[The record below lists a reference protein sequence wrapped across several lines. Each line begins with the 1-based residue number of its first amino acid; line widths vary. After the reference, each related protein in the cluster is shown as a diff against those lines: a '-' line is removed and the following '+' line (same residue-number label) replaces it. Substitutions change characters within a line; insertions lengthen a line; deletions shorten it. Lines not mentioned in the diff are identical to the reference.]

1 MRFAGGASDDY
12 RRNLALW
19 PLISNN
25 LRGSFRGCQPLTGV
39 RLVAVDAVAAR
50 EEQKI
55 VAAQWAES
63 KDVLR
68 GGPMRSDKEVVRGK
82 ELEPDPKAYVPLSV
96 REARRARELRDD
108 LWPYVWVN
116 FMSVIL
122 LFTALAIACYRVGAQ
137 SCH

>member
-1 MRFAGGASDDY
+1 
-12 RRNLALW
+12 LALS
-19 PLISNN
+19 INN
-25 LRGSFRGCQPLTGV
+25 LRNSFRGFEPLTAV
-39 RLVAVDAVAAR
+39 RLVVVDAAAR
-50 EEQKI
+50 QGQKI
-55 VAAQWAES
+55 LAAQWAEW

-82 ELEPDPKAYVPLSV
+82 ELEPDPEAYVPLTV
-96 REARRARELRDD
+96 REARRARKLRDD

-116 FMSVIL
+116 FMSVIV